1 MPVPTSID
9 AVNFCIL
16 EQQGTQN
23 PFHSA
28 ITLVRIPVTKNLP
41 RFSITEAKGLKNM
54 KKTMLV
60 GCVVVLFAA
69 MSSLNIHAQ
78 SDAHWPQWRGPFFNG
93 MARGDAP
100 SVWNDTTNIK
110 WKTEISGRGHST
122 PVIWGNRI
130 FLTTAMPIGTPPPSP
145 EPQAQGGQRRAGG
158 GAGPLVEHRFD
169 VLALDRHTGKII
181 WQRTA
186 RTATPHEGYHR
197 AYGSFASNSP
207 VTDGRYVYVSFGSRG
222 IYCYDFN
229 GKLIWEKD
237 LNVQMKMRNAFGE
250 GSAPLLHGN
259 RLFLVFDQE
268 AGSFIV
274 ALDKRTGKE
283 LWRSSREEPSSWS
296 TPLAIVHSGRT
307 EIVVSATN
315 KVRSY
320 DPETGKVL
328 WELAGLGSNA
338 IPVPVFQ
345 NGMVY
350 VMSGHRDP
358 KLMAIK
364 LGKQGDLTGSDAI
377 AWSHTRGVAYTA
389 SPVLHDNKLY
399 VVTDNGMVSA
409 FNATTGE
416 PYYAQTRLPRSA
428 NLKASPVGA
437 NGKLY
442 LATEDGDVVIL
453 KMGEKFEVIATN
465 TLTDQIFI
473 ATPVI
478 AGGELYL
485 RGQNTLFCISEKK

>member
-1 MPVPTSID
+1 
-9 AVNFCIL
+9 
-16 EQQGTQN
+16 
-23 PFHSA
+23 
-28 ITLVRIPVTKNLP
+28 
-41 RFSITEAKGLKNM
+41 M
-54 KKTMLV
+54 KKTTFLASV
-60 GCVVVLFAA
+60 AVLLSAALFA
-69 MSSLNIHAQ
+69 IVQAQ
-78 SDAHWPQWRGPFFNG
+78 TSGHWPQWRGPFYNG

-100 SVWNDTTNIK
+100 TTWSDTANIK
-110 WKTEISGRGHST
+110 WKTQIPGKGNST
-122 PVIWGNRI
+122 PVIWGDRI
-130 FLTTAMPIGTPPPSP
+130 FVTTAVPTGKPAAAPSP
-145 EPQAQGGQRRAGG
+145 EETAAQSQGGDRRGRA
-158 GAGPLVEHRFD
+158 AGPLLEHNFD
-169 VLALDRHTGKII
+169 VLALDRKTGKII

-186 RTATPHEGYHR
+186 KTATPHEGFHR

-207 VTDGRYVYVSFGSRG
+207 ATDGRYVYASFGSRG

-237 LNVQMKMRNAFGE
+237 LNVQMKMRLAFGE
-250 GSAPLLHGN
+250 GAAPLVVGD
-259 RLFLVFDQE
+259 RVFLVFDHE
-268 AGSFIV
+268 ASSFIV
-274 ALDKRTGKE
+274 ALDKRNGKE
-283 LWRSSREEPSSWS
+283 LWRATREEPSSWS
-296 TPLAIVHSGRT
+296 TPLAIDHGGRT

-320 DPETGKVL
+320 DAETGKVV
-328 WELAGLGSNA
+328 WESAGLGSNA
-338 IPVPVFQ
+338 IPVPVYQ

-377 AWSHTRGVAYTA
+377 VWSHTRGVPYTA

-409 FNATTGE
+409 FNAATGE
-416 PYYAQTRLPRSA
+416 PYYAQTRLPKSA

-442 LATEDGDVVIL
+442 LATEDGDVVVL

-465 TLTDQIFI
+465 HLTDQIFI

-478 AGGELYL
+478 AAGELYL
-485 RGQNTLFCISEKK
+485 RSQNTLFCISEKK